1 MLILRCKRNNH
12 YTKARSLPP
21 IEIFIAESR
30 PGNFFL
36 NLLVHVKRQQ
46 NDNSVTNFNMMSS
59 LLCRNLLF
67 SYLRGCNDSIIVPL
81 GFVFHATEEV
91 QQRNFHQLHTKAR
104 INCEM
109 CHVKVEEIQ
118 LTTTHSATYR
128 IKIFIKLH
136 FVKQ

>member
-46 NDNSVTNFNMMSS
+46 NDNSVTNFYMMSS
-59 LLCRNLLF
+59 LLCRENLHF

-81 GFVFHATEEV
+81 GFVFHATEGV
-91 QQRNFHQLHTKAR
+91 Q
-104 INCEM
+104 
-109 CHVKVEEIQ
+109 
-118 LTTTHSATYR
+118 
-128 IKIFIKLH
+128 
-136 FVKQ
+136 